1 MVEGL
6 ITLFFNLALPLLLL
20 VVGFLVGTIVERRH
34 LRRIRAR
41 EAELRDVLAF
51 ALRRIPEDLEVS
63 APNFVAGSAVISV
76 DYFKRFAASLRGL
89 IGGRLGAYES
99 LFERARREAMVRM
112 KEEARRLGADIV
124 LNVKLETTRIQAG
137 GRNATISVEA
147 LAYGTAYRRG
157 EGDGQI
163 H

>member
-1 MVEGL
+1 MAEGL
-6 ITLFFNLALPLLLL
+6 VSLFFNLGLPLLLL

-34 LRRIRAR
+34 LRRIRTR

-76 DYFKRFAASLRGL
+76 DYFKRFAAGLRGL
-89 IGGRLGAYES
+89 IGAYES

-112 KEEARRLGADIV
+112 KEEARWLGADIV
-124 LNVKLETTRIQAG
+124 LNVKLATTRIQAG

-147 LAYGTAYRRG
+147 LAYGTAYHRG